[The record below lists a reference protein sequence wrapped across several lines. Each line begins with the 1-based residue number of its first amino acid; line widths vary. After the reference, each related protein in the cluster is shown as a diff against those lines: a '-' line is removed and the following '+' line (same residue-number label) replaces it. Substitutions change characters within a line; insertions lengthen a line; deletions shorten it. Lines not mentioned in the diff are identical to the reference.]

1 MGSFWGLG
9 CGPYATSVAPLLK
22 KSFLKDVFSE
32 MLPFDL
38 CKELFWVL
46 PCIEFMEER
55 VRVRVATRS
64 EADSVPKLWRKAH
77 SDCVLRRVAK
87 AF

>member
-1 MGSFWGLG
+1 
-9 CGPYATSVAPLLK
+9 
-22 KSFLKDVFSE
+22 

-64 EADSVPKLWRKAH
+64 EADSVPKLWRKAV
-77 SDCVLRRVAK
+77 CYIKLPK
-87 AF
+87 

>member
-1 MGSFWGLG
+1 M
-9 CGPYATSVAPLLK
+9 
-22 KSFLKDVFSE
+22 FSE

-64 EADSVPKLWRKAH
+64 EADSVPKLCRKAH
-77 SDCVLRRVAK
+77 IDIVYYIKLPKHSEYLFLPSGLDTTLRCTT
-87 AF
+87 